1 MKVVDGK
8 KGITA
13 DMCFDSVP
21 TRGRPMKKLNDVGAD
36 IVRKLAA
43 VMCTEEEIASVLEV
57 SVEVLHNKLNDR
69 TFSEYYK
76 SGKEEGKA
84 SLRRTQFEIAKKNA
98 TMAIW
103 LGKQYLGQTDDAATK
118 EEARTNGLEI
128 TFAVEDVSG
137 GDDENPS
144 NDS

>member
-8 KGITA
+8 KGITT

-21 TRGRPMKKLNDVGAD
+21 TRGRPMKKLNDVGAE

-76 SGKEEGKA
+76 IGKEEGKA
-84 SLRRTQFEIAKKNA
+84 SLRRTQFELAKKNA

-103 LGKQYLGQTDDAATK
+103 LGKQYLGQRDDAAEDKDK
-118 EEARTNGLEI
+118 ENDARHI
-128 TFAVEDVSG
+128 TVEFV
-137 GDDENPS
+137 
-144 NDS
+144 

>member
-1 MKVVDGK
+1 MKVIDGK
-8 KGITA
+8 KGITT

-21 TRGRPMKKLNDVGAD
+21 TRGRPMKKLNDVGAE

-57 SVEVLHNKLNDR
+57 SVEVLHNKLNDG

-84 SLRRTQFEIAKKNA
+84 SLRRTQFELAKKNA

-103 LGKQYLGQTDDAATK
+103 LGKQYLGQRDDAAEDKDK
-118 EEARTNGLEI
+118 ENDARHI
-128 TFAVEDVSG
+128 TVEFV
-137 GDDENPS
+137 
-144 NDS
+144 

>member
-8 KGITA
+8 KGITT

-21 TRGRPMKKLNDVGAD
+21 TRGRPMKKLNDVGAE

-84 SLRRTQFEIAKKNA
+84 SLRRTQFELAKKNA

-103 LGKQYLGQTDDAATK
+103 LGKQYLGQRDDTAEEKSKLDDA
-118 EEARTNGLEI
+118 RHI
-128 TFAVEDVSG
+128 TVEFV
-137 GDDENPS
+137 
-144 NDS
+144 

>member
-8 KGITA
+8 KGITT

-21 TRGRPMKKLNDVGAD
+21 TRGRPMKKLNDVGAE

-84 SLRRTQFEIAKKNA
+84 SLRRTQFELAKKNA
-98 TMAIW
+98 SMAIW
-103 LGKQYLGQTDDAATK
+103 LGKQYLGQRDDAAEDKDK
-118 EEARTNGLEI
+118 ENDARHI
-128 TFAVEDVSG
+128 TVEFV
-137 GDDENPS
+137 
-144 NDS
+144 

>member
-8 KGITA
+8 KGITTE
-13 DMCFDSVP
+13 MCFDSVP
-21 TRGRPMKKLNDVGAD
+21 TKGRPMKKLNDVGAE

-76 SGKEEGKA
+76 SGKEEGNA
-84 SLRRTQFEIAKKNA
+84 SLRRTQFELAKKNA

-103 LGKQYLGQTDDAATK
+103 LGKQYLGQRDDAAEDKDK
-118 EEARTNGLEI
+118 ENDARHI
-128 TFAVEDVSG
+128 TVEFV
-137 GDDENPS
+137 
-144 NDS
+144 

>member
-8 KGITA
+8 KGITT

-21 TRGRPMKKLNDVGAD
+21 TRGRPMKKLNDVGAE

-84 SLRRTQFEIAKKNA
+84 SLRRTQFELAKKNA
-98 TMAIW
+98 SMAIW
-103 LGKQYLGQTDDAATK
+103 LGKQYLGQCDDAADEK
-118 EEARTNGLEI
+118 DKMDDARHI
-128 TFAVEDVSG
+128 TVEFV
-137 GDDENPS
+137 
-144 NDS
+144 

>member
-8 KGITA
+8 KGITTE
-13 DMCFDSVP
+13 MCFDSVP
-21 TRGRPMKKLNDVGAD
+21 TKGRPMKKLNDVGAE

-69 TFSEYYK
+69 TFLEYYK

-84 SLRRTQFEIAKKNA
+84 SLRRTQFELAKKNA
-98 TMAIW
+98 SMAIW
-103 LGKQYLGQTDDAATK
+103 LGKQYLGQRDDAAEDKDK
-118 EEARTNGLEI
+118 ENDARHI
-128 TFAVEDVSG
+128 TVEFV
-137 GDDENPS
+137 
-144 NDS
+144 

>member
-8 KGITA
+8 KGITT

-21 TRGRPMKKLNDVGAD
+21 TRGRPMKRLNESGEE

-43 VMCTEEEIASVLEV
+43 VMCTEEEIACVLDV
-57 SVEVLHNKLNDR
+57 TVEVLHNRLNNS
-69 TFSEYYK
+69 TFLECYK
-76 SGKEEGKA
+76 KGKEEGKA
-84 SLRRTQFEIAKKNA
+84 SLRRMQFELAKKNA
-98 TMAIW
+98 SVAIW

-118 EEARTNGLEI
+118 EEVRTNGLEI

-137 GDDENPS
+137 GDDESPS

>member
-1 MKVVDGK
+1 MKVIDGK
-8 KGITA
+8 KGITT

-21 TRGRPMKKLNDVGAD
+21 TRGRPMKKLNDVGAE

-57 SVEVLHNKLNDR
+57 SVEVLHTKLNDG

-76 SGKEEGKA
+76 SGKEAGKA
-84 SLRRTQFEIAKKNA
+84 SLRRTQFELAKKNA

-103 LGKQYLGQTDDAATK
+103 LGKQYLGQRDDAA
-118 EEARTNGLEI
+118 
-128 TFAVEDVSG
+128 
-137 GDDENPS
+137 DDK
-144 NDS
+144 DK

>member
-8 KGITA
+8 KGITTE
-13 DMCFDSVP
+13 MCFDSVP
-21 TRGRPMKKLNDVGAD
+21 TKGRPMKKLNDVGAE

-69 TFSEYYK
+69 IFSEYYK
-76 SGKEEGKA
+76 SGKEDGKA
-84 SLRRTQFEIAKKNA
+84 SLRRTQFELAKKNA

-103 LGKQYLGQTDDAATK
+103 LGKQYLGQRDDAAEDKDK
-118 EEARTNGLEI
+118 ENDARHI
-128 TFAVEDVSG
+128 TVEFV
-137 GDDENPS
+137 
-144 NDS
+144 

>member
-8 KGITA
+8 KGITT
-13 DMCFDSVP
+13 DMCFDSVQ
-21 TRGRPMKKLNDVGAD
+21 TRGRPMKKLNDVGAE

-84 SLRRTQFEIAKKNA
+84 SLRRTQFELAKKNA

-103 LGKQYLGQTDDAATK
+103 LGKQYLGQRDDAAEDKDK
-118 EEARTNGLEI
+118 ENDARHI
-128 TFAVEDVSG
+128 TVEFV
-137 GDDENPS
+137 
-144 NDS
+144 